1 MSVMDCE
8 NVILTCP
15 EVAEKLDSQQI
26 CLIPQLVGNR
36 DSDCGKSH
44 MSLHS
49 LLGNELMSGARWNG
63 SALCLHQYI

>member
-26 CLIPQLVGNR
+26 CLIPQLVGTETQIVV
-36 DSDCGKSH
+36 
-44 MSLHS
+44 SLT
-49 LLGNELMSGARWNG
+49 
-63 SALCLHQYI
+63 